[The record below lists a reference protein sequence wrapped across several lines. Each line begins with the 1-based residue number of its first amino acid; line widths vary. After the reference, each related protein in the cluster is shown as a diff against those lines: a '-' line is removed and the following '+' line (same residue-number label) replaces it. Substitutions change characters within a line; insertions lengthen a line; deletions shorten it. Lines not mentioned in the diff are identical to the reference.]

1 VLRSAQSFVAYLT
14 TFLIESRY
22 KEPIKTVEKM
32 LASDIKFGFFQSY
45 GAFFTDSSDSTDS
58 TILKNAVRCPI
69 YDICLKWTIDYHKI
83 STILSGFTKVLR
95 NAAGM

>member
-1 VLRSAQSFVAYLT
+1 
-14 TFLIESRY
+14 
-22 KEPIKTVEKM
+22 M